1 MDWSLLFII
10 LILLIVLIASLH
22 AGHTYFFFLSFFITH
37 LMFHHYNKSTHMCKC
52 FCTCVCVPDLFTHV
66 IWVYFICQ
74 NFWHT
79 KNLTKKCRC
88 FWTSFV
94 FSVLEYTQ
102 FCIFSGI
109 RASRAISSCCSVFLY
124 CVLCCLGTEL
134 ENSKWGLHFCCQV
147 HVFAI
152 FLEAML
158 KLILDYL
165 TRTKWNG
172 KELMEKVPKQ
182 WGEKSSQEDKNLSLA

>member
-1 MDWSLLFII
+1 
-10 LILLIVLIASLH
+10 
-22 AGHTYFFFLSFFITH
+22 
-37 LMFHHYNKSTHMCKC
+37 MCKC
-52 FCTCVCVPDLFTHV
+52 FYTCVCVPDLFTPV

-109 RASRAISSCCSVFLY
+109 RVSRAISSCCSVFLY

-182 WGEKSSQEDKNLSLA
+182 WGEKRVPRKIKIWAWHSGEFCFQIFWIVLALLLRLFSGPWRQKWRW